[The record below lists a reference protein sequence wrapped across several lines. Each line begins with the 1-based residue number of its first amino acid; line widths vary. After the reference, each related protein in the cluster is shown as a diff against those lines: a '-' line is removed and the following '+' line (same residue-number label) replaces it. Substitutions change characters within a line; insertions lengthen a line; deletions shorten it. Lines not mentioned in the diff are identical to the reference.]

1 MDMVQYSL
9 KSSMLAHSCLQEV
22 LKNTAK
28 FKPNGNIIIYRLG
41 NKHDPLR
48 ATYSHLYTQAFKNS
62 LLLREVANFRPGD
75 PILLCLYDH
84 WDAMLWFWSV
94 LLADGLP
101 VQCPPAILSNGGES
115 RHTFVD
121 NISTLLDTPI
131 CIIREE
137 ELESFRGLHGLS
149 LHTVESFS
157 LRHASPLEPLR
168 DLTGAKSID
177 WTAETDSHLH
187 EDATAMLMLTSGST
201 DSPKAVCLTH
211 RQVLSAV
218 NGKASIRPGRTGPF
232 LNWVG
237 LDHVASLVEIHIQA
251 LWLGADQV
259 HVHAADVVAS
269 PRSFLDLID
278 RHRVVTSFAPNFFL
292 AKMVSDC
299 GFSQHTGKQQT
310 WDLSCLRLLASGGEA
325 NDMDTCAAVSRILSK
340 YGAPN
345 NVVVPGFG
353 MTETCAGAIFN
364 VKCPDYDTQYGYPF
378 ASLGRAMPG
387 IEMRVVHETDASTS
401 AKSSEHL
408 GELQIH
414 GPVVFKEYY
423 RNPEA
428 TSKAFTADGW
438 FRTGDQ
444 GIVDQQGH
452 LRLMGRSKDVININ
466 GVKIG
471 ATAVQSALEKA
482 LRSLVARVVI
492 FPARLIGS
500 HTERIIVAYI
510 PRLQHAAD
518 PIIVHN
524 FAVEAALVCSG
535 STPMVFALPSEG
547 YVGRTSLGKVSRNE
561 MRALFEAGTF
571 DDFVRQHQE
580 AVQRCLITQEH
591 PKLTTRRETF
601 LLNKVVEVLGSSQTG
616 TLTVDTPL
624 IEAGCTSMD
633 LIRMKRLIDEIL
645 GTNIPIITFIRNPT
659 FRKLALALE
668 HHNGH
673 PETAYDP
680 VVTFQEEG
688 NKIPL
693 WLIHP
698 GVGEVLVFVGLAQQ
712 LSCDDRPIYALRARG
727 FEPGQT
733 SFASIAEAVSMY
745 HSAIK
750 RIQPTGPYAIAGY
763 SYGAMLAFETVKALN
778 SAGDDVRFLAS
789 FNLPPHIGARMQQ
802 LSWPLCFLHLCYF
815 LGLHSEDYV
824 EQIESAGVVSNMTKR
839 EAKESL
845 FRSVDKG
852 RLSELSQDEQSL
864 SAWTD
869 VAYGL
874 QRMAT
879 QYKPTGMVSVLD
891 VFHAI
896 PLKSA
901 APSRDVWIKD
911 QLSKWQDFC
920 ETNVQFHSVGGSH
933 YTMISPDHV
942 ARFAKT
948 LRSVM
953 ESRGI

>member
-1 MDMVQYSL
+1 
-9 KSSMLAHSCLQEV
+9 
-22 LKNTAK
+22 
-28 FKPNGNIIIYRLG
+28 
-41 NKHDPLR
+41 
-48 ATYSHLYTQAFKNS
+48 
-62 LLLREVANFRPGD
+62 
-75 PILLCLYDH
+75 
-84 WDAMLWFWSV
+84 
-94 LLADGLP
+94 
-101 VQCPPAILSNGGES
+101 
-115 RHTFVD
+115 
-121 NISTLLDTPI
+121 
-131 CIIREE
+131 
-137 ELESFRGLHGLS
+137 
-149 LHTVESFS
+149 
-157 LRHASPLEPLR
+157 
-168 DLTGAKSID
+168 
-177 WTAETDSHLH
+177 
-187 EDATAMLMLTSGST
+187 MLTSGST
-201 DSPKAVCLTH
+201 GSPKAVCLTH
-211 RQVLSAV
+211 RQVLAAV

-259 HVHAADVVAS
+259 HVHAADVVAL

-292 AKMVSDC
+292 AKLVSDC
-299 GFSQHTGKQQT
+299 GLAQHTGEQQA

-325 NDMDTCAAVSRILSK
+325 NDMDTCAAVSRLLSNH
-340 YGAPN
+340 GAPN

-364 VKCPDYDTQYGYPF
+364 VKCPDYDTHYGYTF

-387 IEMRVVHETDASTS
+387 IEMRVVHETDANTS
-401 AKSSEHL
+401 AASPEQL

-471 ATAVQSALEKA
+471 GTAVQSALEKA
-482 LRSLVARVVI
+482 LRNLVARVVI
-492 FPARLIGS
+492 FPARLNGS
-500 HTERIIVAYI
+500 HTERIMVAYI

-518 PIIVHN
+518 PIIVHDC
-524 FAVEAALVCSG
+524 AVEAVLVCSG
-535 STPMVFALPSEG
+535 SSPIVFALPSEDYMG
-547 YVGRTSLGKVSRNE
+547 QTLLGKVSRKE

-571 DDFVRQHQE
+571 DDSIRQHQE
-580 AVQRCLITQEH
+580 AVQRCLISQEV
-591 PKLTTRRETF
+591 PKWTTPQETF
-601 LLNKVVEVLGSSQTG
+601 LLDKVVEALGSSQTG
-616 TLTVDTPL
+616 TLTINTPL

-633 LIRMKRLIDEIL
+633 LIRLKRLIDESL
-645 GTNIPIITFIRNPT
+645 GTNVPIITFIRNPT
-659 FRKLALALE
+659 IKKLALALE
-668 HHNGH
+668 HHNCH
-673 PETAYDP
+673 SETAYDP
-680 VVTFQEEG
+680 VVTLQEG
-688 NKIPL
+688 GSKIPL

-698 GVGEVLVFVGLAQQ
+698 GVGEILVFVGLAHQ

-733 SFASIAEAVSMY
+733 SFASIAEAVSTY

-750 RIQPTGPYAIAGY
+750 RIQPIGPYAVAGY

-824 EQIESAGVVSNMTKR
+824 DQIESTGVLSNMTNR

-852 RLSELSQDEQSL
+852 RLSELGQDEQSL
-864 SAWTD
+864 SAWAD

-879 QYKPTGMVSVLD
+879 KYEPTGVVSVLD

-901 APSRDVWIKD
+901 APSRDIWIKD
-911 QLSKWQDFC
+911 HLSKWQDFC

-953 ESRGI
+953 ERRGI